1 MSKVL
6 LIDDTDTPEIVGQL
20 GAQLAKLAKIG
31 VRIPEGFVLP
41 IDQKLEFGVSNE
53 VLAAFDKLDAESVVL
68 RSSVNLQDYDSETI
82 RKVGRDAL
90 LDTISYM
97 QQNAARRGRLV
108 AIIAQKDLDAEVS
121 GTIHSI
127 NPVTLNE
134 REVLIEANLWMN
146 NTVLSGESEP
156 DMIIINKR
164 TGAMSLESD
173 DENEICLTPRQ
184 ISQLYNLVRK
194 VEDRLGGDVSVDWAY
209 DNNKLFV
216 LRARPINSKTQE
228 RFK

>member
-1 MSKVL
+1 
-6 LIDDTDTPEIVGQL
+6 
-20 GAQLAKLAKIG
+20 
-31 VRIPEGFVLP
+31 
-41 IDQKLEFGVSNE
+41 
-53 VLAAFDKLDAESVVL
+53 
-68 RSSVNLQDYDSETI
+68 
-82 RKVGRDAL
+82 
-90 LDTISYM
+90 M